1 MGTAHERHAYQ
12 PMNIGILGAGFVG
25 LTLAAR
31 LLESENAHVFLLEN
45 DLERISQLQSGHSY
59 VYEPGL
65 QDIITEGFES
75 NMLTIKDG
83 DSGPLFDA
91 LFVTVGTP
99 KPSKDSDVKFFG
111 TIQSTLSCIK
121 QNGMLILRSTVSI
134 GTTIKVKEMCD
145 RFSRHDL
152 QVIFAPER
160 TAEGAALEELRT
172 LPQIIGADS
181 NLTLN
186 KAIDFFSTLGF
197 SLAIA
202 KGSREA
208 ELSKLACNTWRD
220 VTFGFSN
227 ELARLSGDLGIDFL
241 NVVEVANSNYP
252 RANIPKPGPVGGP
265 CLTKDS
271 YILSSSFNSDAPS
284 TVIMSARHVNERI
297 LEDVVQFVSECVRKS
312 AHVKIVISGLAF
324 KGKPETNDLRDS
336 FGMKL
341 ALMLRNKSEN
351 LRLEFW
357 DPSINEADISIVN
370 FNKIQNLDTSSQ
382 ILILANNSSFVT
394 SKAAYAE
401 MCTLGPES
409 YVVDLWDNIPESNNL
424 KAQILTLGRP
434 SWKRINNHE

>member
-1 MGTAHERHAYQ
+1 MSTAHEKLADQH
-12 PMNIGILGAGFVG
+12 MNIGILGAGFVG
-25 LTLAAR
+25 LTLAGR

-45 DLERISQLQSGHSY
+45 DFERISQLKSRHSY

-65 QDIITEGFES
+65 QNIITNGFES
-75 NMLTIKDG
+75 NMLTIMEG
-83 DSGPLFDA
+83 NSGPLFDA
-91 LFVTVGTP
+91 IFVTVGTP
-99 KPSKDSDVKFFG
+99 KPSIDSDVKFFR
-111 TIQSTLSCIK
+111 TVESILSTIK

-134 GTTIKVKEMCD
+134 GTTIKVKEMCN
-145 RFSRHDL
+145 RFSRKDL
-152 QVIFAPER
+152 HVIFAPER
-160 TAEGAALEELRT
+160 TAEGAALQELRT

-186 KAIDFFSTLGF
+186 KAIDFFSSLGF
-197 SLAIA
+197 YLAIA

-227 ELARLSGDLGIDFL
+227 ELARLSGELGIDFL

-284 TVIMSARHVNERI
+284 TVIMRARHVNERI
-297 LEDVVQFVSECVRKS
+297 LEDVLHFVSECIKKNPEI
-312 AHVKIVISGLAF
+312 KIVISGLAF

-336 FGMKL
+336 FGLNL
-341 ALMLRNKSEN
+341 ALSLRNKFQN
-351 LRLEFW
+351 LSLDFW
-357 DPSINEADISIVN
+357 DPSINEAAISIVN

-382 ILILANNSSFVT
+382 ILILANNSSFLT
-394 SKAAYAE
+394 SQEAFTQI
-401 MCTLGPES
+401 CTLGPES
-409 YVVDLWDNIPESNNL
+409 YVLDLWDNIAESNDL
-424 KAQILTLGRP
+424 KAQILVFGRP
-434 SWKRINNHE
+434 SWKRIINHE